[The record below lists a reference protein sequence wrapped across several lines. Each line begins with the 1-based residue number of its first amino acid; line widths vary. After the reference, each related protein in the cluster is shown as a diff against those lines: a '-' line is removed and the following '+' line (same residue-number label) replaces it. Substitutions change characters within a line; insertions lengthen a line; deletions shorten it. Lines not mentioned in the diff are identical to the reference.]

1 MEEKKKRFN
10 LMSML
15 FAIIVIA
22 MWVYSYIS
30 LDNDTFTNSKLLTL
44 AAATLSWCVYHLCFS
59 KNSYLDRIEKLEEE
73 KLELQAKV
81 EQMKSDLKKK
91 STKTK
96 KNENKE

>member
-10 LMSML
+10 LMDTL
-15 FAIIVIA
+15 LAIVVIA

-30 LDNDTFTNSKLLTL
+30 LDNDTFTNSKLLVL

-59 KNSYLDRIEKLEEE
+59 TNPYLEKIEKLEED

-81 EQMKSDLKKK
+81 EQMKIELKKK
-91 STKTK
+91 TTKTK
-96 KNENKE
+96 KND